1 MRANL
6 FMARFTF
13 ISGSNVILTRVVTNG
28 HATNGPP
35 LFRSVT
41 HCHLLMIS
49 GGQGK
54 ANKMTIILYSH
65 LISALW

>member
-1 MRANL
+1 
-6 FMARFTF
+6 MAKLTF
-13 ISGSNVILTRVVTNG
+13 ISSSNVILTRVVTNG
-28 HATNGPP
+28 HAAYGPP
-35 LFRSVT
+35 IFRGVI
-41 HCHLLMIS
+41 HYHLLIS